1 MLSLTSQARVHLHR
15 CEKSHYTVKRK
26 SRLARLAIQPTDR
39 VKLAS
44 PSLKVTIDI
53 CVHDFPM
60 TEIESGRKR
69 EVGCSPKPIFFFF
82 FRRFSPHLFWHAIAP
97 LLKLKPAVI
106 WTYCS
111 IKAEWALSLWGVDS
125 KSQIK
130 ISYSFIANQIT
141 TVASAGRVSFLASQ
155 AYVFGI
161 YSECYKADFLHT
173 VSNMKLHVLWINSIS
188 LCKYNK
194 KKSSLWKC

>member
-1 MLSLTSQARVHLHR
+1 MWKISLHR
-15 CEKSHYTVKRK
+15 EKEKSASSLSYPTYRSRK
-26 SRLARLAIQPTDR
+26 ACIAISEGYHRHLRTW
-39 VKLAS
+39 
-44 PSLKVTIDI
+44 
-53 CVHDFPM
+53 FPND
-60 TEIESGRKR
+60 GNRKR
-69 EVGCSPKPIFFFF
+69 TEEGGGLFSKADPFFFF

-194 KKSSLWKC
+194 KKK